1 MAKVYISAG
10 HSSDDPGAVGYVVER
25 DEVWAIANMVAE
37 ELNALGITTYRDG
50 WTYSCMETINDAN
63 AKGVDL
69 FVEYHE
75 NAGGGQGAECI
86 IHNSGSQSLANAIKA
101 GFAEVGQNW
110 RRTIVDPSFLVLKYT
125 NCTAIIVECAF
136 VDNATDADK
145 FKTDAAKRALAK
157 AQARSIAGYLGVS
170 VSSSASTSGGTG
182 WKQDDK
188 GWWYVKPDGT
198 IYASTWAEINGK
210 WYLFDT
216 NGYMKTG
223 WQQDGGKWYYLN
235 TDGSMQKKW
244 VSYQD
249 KWYYLDEI
257 EGDMTSD
264 EFRKINGDWYRFNPD
279 GTMAEKTTLKVGE
292 DGKITD

>member
-1 MAKVYISAG
+1 MAYTQINDYTAHSYTTGRDGADIKYIVIHHWGNTGGSAKNIVTNWFCRNAPTSA
-10 HSSDDPGAVGYVVER
+10 HYVVEDGTVYYIVSESDTAWHTGKWWYNTHSIGLECR
-25 DEVWAIANMVAE
+25 TECTEGDIRTTAELVADIWKR
-37 ELNALGITTYRDG
+37 LGRKVPVIGHKDIVSTACPGSYYNKIPTITAMAERIYNGQSADG
-50 WTYSCMETINDAN
+50 
-63 AKGVDL
+63 V
-69 FVEYHE
+69 
-75 NAGGGQGAECI
+75 
-86 IHNSGSQSLANAIKA
+86 
-101 GFAEVGQNW
+101 
-110 RRTIVDPSFLVLKYT
+110 
-125 NCTAIIVECAF
+125 TA
-136 VDNATDADK
+136 
-145 FKTDAAKRALAK
+145 
-157 AQARSIAGYLGVS
+157 
-170 VSSSASTSGGTG
+170 G

-210 WYLFDT
+210 YYLFNAD
-216 NGYMKTG
+216 GYMKTG
-223 WQQDGGKWYYLN
+223 WQQDSGKWYYLN